1 MYIRAMEITEDTGD
15 TIYLTDGNKSVRV
28 EYEVSIEDTDIDGF
42 DYDTPPQGER
52 TVDLTI
58 TSIYYCNVDGDILN
72 AMNRYEK
79 ETYNQFLINHF
90 YNN

>member
-1 MYIRAMEITEDTGD
+1 MYIREMEITEDTGD
-15 TIYLTDGNKSVRV
+15 TIYINDGESSVRV
-28 EYEVSIEDTDIDGF
+28 EYEVSIEDIDIDGF

-72 AMNRYEK
+72 DMNRQDK
-79 ETYNQFLINHF
+79 ENYKQFIINHF
-90 YNN
+90 YTN